1 MAAEESADS
10 GAVEEDEVDE
20 EPTHFVFAGGFRCQS
35 LWSLTIRAV
44 RSF

>member
-1 MAAEESADS
+1 VAAEESAQS

-20 EPTHFVFAGGFRCQS
+20 EPAHLFLAWLVA
-35 LWSLTIRAV
+35 WSLSIRAV